1 MINLKS
7 VSLGLDGVDG
17 PIGRDGPPGL
27 PGPDGIPGNR
37 GLPGFS
43 YPGDR
48 GDIGTYTLEEFFFLN
63 PYLLSINPK
72 HDFLLQC
79 IFFFIR

>member
-7 VSLGLDGVDG
+7 ISLGLDGVDG

-48 GDIGTYTLEEFFFLN
+48 GDIGTYTLEEFFFLILIF
-63 PYLLSINPK
+63 YLIIRNMISNDL
-72 HDFLLQC
+72 
-79 IFFFIR
+79 FFY

>member
-1 MINLKS
+1 MMNLKPF
-7 VSLGLDGVDG
+7 SLGLDGVDG
-17 PIGRDGPPGL
+17 PIGRDGSPGL

-48 GDIGTYTLEEFFFLN
+48 GDLGMYTLKEFFIFY
-63 PYLLSINPK
+63 PYLLSDNPK
-72 HDFLLQC
+72 QMISNDL
-79 IFFFIR
+79 FFIR